1 MFLHETPHRL
11 LLDFFRLLVTDQHRT
26 LANIFA
32 KDINNDDVNPEQFV
46 EAVKLFSTISP
57 EFNDEFRTQFQKMMF
72 YEPKSEIHKK
82 LETMIY
88 FFRLPS
94 FKNYKDFGI

>member
-46 EAVKLFSTISP
+46 EAVKLFSP
-57 EFNDEFRTQFQKMMF
+57 EFNEEFYTQ
-72 YEPKSEIHKK
+72 YSRVRVRGPKSEIHKK